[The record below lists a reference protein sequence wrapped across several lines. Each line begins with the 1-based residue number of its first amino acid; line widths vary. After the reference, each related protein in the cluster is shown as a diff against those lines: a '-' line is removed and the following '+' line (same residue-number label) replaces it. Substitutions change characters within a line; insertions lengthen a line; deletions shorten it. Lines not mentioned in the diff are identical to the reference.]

1 MNSRRCT
8 DCLHP
13 IPQAIAMSHEQ
24 LCVAPITHFMG
35 ASPRANSLLL
45 FVAYVIHSK
54 HVTGTILNRFVSG
67 GIGYP
72 KNGYISVVC
81 FVLFYRFYCR
91 AGQHRTDRPS
101 TTVGFWHTRGN
112 ADVFLASLHEECGG
126 HSFAILSSDCI
137 NNFEVVV

>member
-24 LCVAPITHFMG
+24 LCVAAITHFMG

-67 GIGYP
+67 GIGLRCLDLDG
-72 KNGYISVVC
+72 KSVYSLDFSDDEWQALVRENRKARH
-81 FVLFYRFYCR
+81 L
-91 AGQHRTDRPS
+91 RTPCCNSPLMLKRS
-101 TTVGFWHTRGN
+101 RRGTP
-112 ADVFLASLHEECGG
+112 F
-126 HSFAILSSDCI
+126 FAI
-137 NNFEVVV
+137 